1 MKMKI
6 KKGDN
11 VQVMTGK
18 NAGHQGRV
26 LAVIPSENRLIV
38 EGVNMVKRH
47 MKLRAARGGAGGQEG
62 GIVTQEAPIHA
73 SNVQLVCASDG
84 PTRAGYRLL
93 DDGAK
98 VRICRKCGGEL

>member
-1 MKMKI
+1 MTMKMKI

-18 NAGHQGRV
+18 NRGHQGRV
-26 LAVIPSENRLIV
+26 LSVSPGEGRLIV

-47 MKLRAARGGAGGQEG
+47 VKLRAARGRSGQEG
-62 GIVTQEAPIHA
+62 GIITQEAPVHA
-73 SNVQLVCASDG
+73 SNVQVVCPSCG
-84 PTRAGYRLL
+84 PTRVGYRLT

-98 VRICRKCGGEL
+98 IRVCRKC

>member
-1 MKMKI
+1 MKMKV

-18 NAGHQGRV
+18 NRGHQGRV
-26 LAVIPSENRLIV
+26 LAVNPEDGRVIV

-47 MKLRAARGGAGGQEG
+47 MKLRAARGRSGQEG
-62 GIVTQEAPIHA
+62 GIISQEAPVHA
-73 SNVQLVCASDG
+73 SNVQLVCASCG
-84 PTRAGYRLL
+84 PTRVGYQISE
-93 DDGAK
+93 DGVK

>member
-18 NAGHQGRV
+18 NSGHQGRV
-26 LAVIPSENRLIV
+26 LAVIPKDGRVIV
-38 EGVNMVKRH
+38 EGANMVKRH
-47 MKLRAARGGAGGQEG
+47 VKLRAARGGRQGQEG
-62 GIVTQEAPIHA
+62 GIINQEASVHA
-73 SNVQLVCASDG
+73 SNVQVVCPSDG
-84 PTRAGYRLL
+84 PTRVGYRIS

-98 VRICRKCGGEL
+98 TRVCKRCGGEL